1 MLSGSSPSPGY
12 AGDPRRSL
20 RASDSSRT
28 TWPETTFVAACVY
41 LRRLF
46 PQLETFAADMR
57 RNETALLP
65 SPKPCS
71 LHRLGSGSR
80 LASEAFAGSRC
91 RPPQTGTTR
100 RTPEAFAG
108 SPPHRL
114 DGDLRPPRHL
124 TATRAKWIPPCQRF
138 RKSRGRA
145 RCGKDL
151 WRIAA
156 GAGSGGGV
164 GAVGVAGGGARRGGA
179 FGIRPEGRAT
189 RRGTPGWRVRD
200 QARGSSYAGGC
211 RLGGARGAAT
221 DRLAYSSPVTWRATC
236 KRLVASRAAG
246 LRSRR

>member
-124 TATRAKWIPPCQRF
+124 TATRAKWMPPFMGLQRP
-138 RKSRGRA
+138 KLDSRRRPTSPTTSA
-145 RCGKDL
+145 
-151 WRIAA
+151 
-156 GAGSGGGV
+156 GGV
-164 GAVGVAGGGARRGGA
+164 RSVGRWSAQREGAPRTSGQQTSKPLHRRRTGYPGTKKTPR
-179 FGIRPEGRAT
+179 FGM
-189 RRGTPGWRVRD
+189 
-200 QARGSSYAGGC
+200 
-211 RLGGARGAAT
+211 
-221 DRLAYSSPVTWRATC
+221 
-236 KRLVASRAAG
+236 
-246 LRSRR
+246 